1 MKHGVPVSLCLFVLT
16 GWLFADTPSNDRVR
30 ARALVERLASDDF
43 ATREQ
48 ASLELRQLDKSAE
61 PALREGITSSDV
73 EVRQRCGD
81 LLALCQRS
89 DLERALDSYL
99 KKPDDRVFDQP
110 WPRFAKVLGDTP
122 EGRQLFQDMCL
133 AEGGLLVSLER
144 SPAATGELLAGRCQT
159 LLTLR
164 TVTPQGLVSPNQVTL
179 PQICALLFV
188 ASNQEVIKNTTN
200 PYLLTNLL
208 YRPEIRSALPGH
220 PTARRLLVSFL
231 EHSQP
236 QFLYQNLH
244 LAQIYSF
251 KECTPWVVK
260 LVQDKTQTGQIRG
273 QALMALA
280 RLGGKEHI
288 PTLEA
293 LLTDKTSLGQLH
305 FQNGI
310 VETQLRDVALAALV
324 ILKGQSLEPYEFPF
338 MKQNPQLLKQ
348 DMANLQLPAVWFG
361 FANEEARA
369 VAQKK
374 YREADAPKKG

>member
-1 MKHGVPVSLCLFVLT
+1 MKHSVPVSFCLVVLT
-16 GWLFADTPSNDRVR
+16 GWLSADTPSSDLAR
-30 ARALVERLASDDF
+30 ARTLVERLASDEF

-48 ASLELRQLDKSAE
+48 ASLELRTLDKAAE
-61 PALREGITSSDV
+61 PALREGITSADV

-81 LLALCQRS
+81 LLALCQRT
-89 DLERALDSYL
+89 DLERALDAYL
-99 KKPDDRVFDQP
+99 KKPDNRVFDQP

-122 EGRQLFQDMCL
+122 EGRQLFQEMCL
-133 AEGGLLVSLER
+133 AEGNLLASLDR
-144 SPAATGELLAGRCQT
+144 SPAATGEQLASRCQF

-164 TVTPQGLVSPNQVTL
+164 TVTPQGMVSPNQITL
-179 PQICALLFV
+179 PQICALLYV
-188 ASNQEVIKNTTN
+188 ASNPEVLKNTTN
-200 PYLLTNLL
+200 PYLVTNLL
-208 YRPEIRSALPGH
+208 YRQEIRSALPGH
-220 PTARRLLVSFL
+220 PTARRLFVSFL

-251 KECTPWVVK
+251 KECAPWVLK
-260 LVQDKTQTGQIRG
+260 LVQDKTQTAQIRG

-293 LLTDKTSLGQLH
+293 LLTDTTSLGQLN
-305 FQNGI
+305 FQAGR

-324 ILKGQSLEPYEFPF
+324 LLKGDSLEPYEFPF
-338 MKQNPQLLKQ
+338 MKQNPHLLKQ
-348 DMANLQLPAVWFG
+348 DLANLQLPAVWFG
-361 FANEEARA
+361 FANDEARA

-374 YREADAPKKG
+374 YRETTALKKG